1 VTVNRSQCN
10 RSASVG
16 IARRTSGEELADTFS
31 SASDDD
37 VVGSLRAMREQSKDK
52 RVSDL
57 DTRPQE
63 YLCAGRLEGGPEEL
77 LLTARRVPLG
87 RTTEVARALP
97 DRQIRM
103 IGAWCFLDHYGPE
116 DVSGLAGMQVWAHP
130 HTGLQTVSWLF
141 DGEIE
146 HRDSLG
152 SQVMVRPG
160 ELNIMTAGHGIVHSE
175 ISQPDKPP
183 MLHGVQLWVALPDAI
198 RDREP
203 AFESYADLPDLIRPG
218 VAGKVLIGEVDGA
231 SSPALGYFPLCGAEL
246 RLDPGADVVLSVQ
259 ESFEYGIFAVA
270 GAVIAESTTVE
281 IDQLLYL
288 GDSRR
293 SLHLRSPS
301 GGRVIMLGGQAFAE
315 DLVMW
320 WNFIGRSHAEI
331 IEFRSAWE
339 ERDVRFP
346 PIVDRSEKVMEAPPM
361 PTVQL
366 KPRPRRSRAE

>member
-1 VTVNRSQCN
+1 
-10 RSASVG
+10 
-16 IARRTSGEELADTFS
+16 
-31 SASDDD
+31 
-37 VVGSLRAMREQSKDK
+37 M
-52 RVSDL
+52 SDL

-63 YLCAGRLEGGPEEL
+63 YLCAGRGEGGPEEL

-87 RTTEVARALP
+87 KTTEVARALP

-116 DVSGLAGMQVWAHP
+116 DVSGSPSMQVWAHP

-152 SQVMVRPG
+152 SQAMVRPG

-175 ISQPDKPP
+175 ISQSNKPP
-183 MLHGVQLWVALPDAI
+183 MLHGVQLWVALPDAM

-203 AFESYADLPDLIRPG
+203 AFQSYADLPDLIQPG
-218 VAGKVLIGEVDGA
+218 VVGKVLIGEVNGT
-231 SSPALGYFPLCGAEL
+231 SSPALGYSPLCGAEL
-246 RLDPGADVVLSVQ
+246 RLEPGADVVLSLH
-259 ESFEYGIFAVA
+259 ETFEYGIFAVA
-270 GAVIAESTTVE
+270 GAVIAESTTVGV
-281 IDQLLYL
+281 DQLLYL
-288 GDSRR
+288 GNSRR
-293 SLHLRSPS
+293 SLHLRSPY
-301 GGRVIMLGGQAFAE
+301 GGQVIILGGQPFAE
-315 DLVMW
+315 DIVMW

-331 IEFRSAWE
+331 VEFRSAWA
-339 ERDVRFP
+339 ERDPRFP
-346 PIVDRSEKVMEAPPM
+346 PIINRSEKAMEAPPM

>member
-1 VTVNRSQCN
+1 
-10 RSASVG
+10 
-16 IARRTSGEELADTFS
+16 
-31 SASDDD
+31 
-37 VVGSLRAMREQSKDK
+37 
-52 RVSDL
+52 VSDL

-63 YLCAGRLEGGPEEL
+63 YLCAGRGEGGPEEL

-87 RTTEVARALP
+87 KTTEVARALP

-116 DVSGLAGMQVWAHP
+116 DVSGSPGMQVWAHP

-152 SQVMVRPG
+152 SQAMVRPG

-175 ISQPDKPP
+175 ISQSDKPP
-183 MLHGVQLWVALPDAI
+183 MLHGVQLWVALPDAM

-203 AFESYADLPDLIRPG
+203 AFQSYADLPDLIQPG
-218 VAGKVLIGEVDGA
+218 VVGKVLIGEVNGT
-231 SSPALGYFPLCGAEL
+231 SSPALGYSPLCGAEL
-246 RLDPGADVVLSVQ
+246 RFEPGADVVLSLH
-259 ESFEYGIFAVA
+259 ETFEYGIFAVA
-270 GAVIAESTTVE
+270 GAVIAESTTVGV
-281 IDQLLYL
+281 DQLLYL
-288 GDSRR
+288 GNSRR
-293 SLHLRSPS
+293 SLHLRSPY
-301 GGRVIMLGGQAFAE
+301 GGQVMILGGQPFAE
-315 DLVMW
+315 DIVMW

-331 IEFRSAWE
+331 VEFRSAWA
-339 ERDVRFP
+339 ERDPRFP
-346 PIVDRSEKVMEAPPM
+346 PIINRSEKAMEAPPM